1 MEKFYRYGL
10 IVLAAAG
17 WFVVYLLLTSPDE
30 IVMIDNGSV
39 GGEDPVNIEPETV
52 QVQMSSAKFTQG
64 EKVTLNIEERG
75 GTGLHFISLSG
86 QSSFLEV
93 QGAELTE
100 AQLGSSMT
108 LRGFNQA
115 SSSPYNPWPVFVYS
129 NPPTTVTLIYDGTN
143 WEVN

>member
-1 MEKFYRYGL
+1 MEKFIIYGL
-10 IVLAAAG
+10 IVLAIAG
-17 WFVVYLLLTSPDE
+17 WVVAYLISDSPDE
-30 IVMIDNGSV
+30 IVMIDDGSV
-39 GGEDPVNIEPETV
+39 GGKDTVNIEPETI

-100 AQLGSSMT
+100 AQLESSMT
-108 LRGFNQA
+108 LRNFNEA
-115 SSSPYNPWPVFVYS
+115 SSLPYNPWPVFFYT
-129 NPPTTVTLIYDGTN
+129 NPPSTVTLIYDGTN